1 MKKILIL
8 ISAATLVFSCKKDP
22 SACFEYSPATELKT
36 GDTVTFTNCSDNAD
50 SYLWEFAD
58 GTTSTEANPKHVFT
72 ATGSF
77 SVTLT
82 ATNDKSSEKISK
94 VLDLNIVSLNDTIV
108 YSQDLHLSSGVIK
121 SSNFDFDLD
130 SDGVT
135 DVTMSHEA
143 SAGSSAHLFYS
154 KLEVFNNY
162 YVQFDTVRITTF
174 CTSKI
179 DNSTFETTEKCLMP
193 SLSRTRTDIES
204 CSSLFTQSPVYLTYD
219 EGYGSAGGPLTCNP
233 TVVFDQL
240 IDSENDLYVVI
251 KKNTEEGVL
260 TGWIQLRVINKGT
273 IMLRSY
279 KMMTKKEGL
288 TL

>member
-1 MKKILIL
+1 MKKILFL
-8 ISAATLVFSCKKDP
+8 AGAAALVSSCKKDP
-22 SACFEYSPATELKT
+22 SACFDYSPATELKT

-58 GTTSTEANPKHVFT
+58 GTTSTEANPTHVFT

-77 SVTLT
+77 SVTLK
-82 ATNDKSSEKISK
+82 ATNDKSSERISK
-94 VLDLNIVSLNDTIV
+94 VLDLSIIGLNDTLV
-108 YSQDLHLSSGVIK
+108 YSQDQILSSGVIR
-121 SSNFDFDLD
+121 SSNFNFDLD
-130 SDGVT
+130 RDGVT

-143 SAGSSAHLFYS
+143 LAGSSGHLFYS

-179 DNSTFETTEKCLMP
+179 DNSTFESTEKCLMP
-193 SLSRTRTDIES
+193 SVIRTKNDIES
-204 CSSLFTQSPVYLTYD
+204 CTSLFTQSPIYLRYD

-240 IDSENDLYVVI
+240 IDSENDLYIVF
-251 KKNTEEGVL
+251 KKETDEGVF
-260 TGWIQLRVINKGT
+260 TGWIQLRVMTADK

-279 KMMTKKEGL
+279 KLMTKKEGL
-288 TL
+288 KL